1 MVMPSVCLS
10 VYIFVV
16 PFRHGYAVCLSMYS
30 FVAPSW
36 LCHLSACRLVCSP
49 VTAALL
55 GAYMV
60 QSELGDYDVREF
72 GHGVDY
78 MRQFR
83 FAPEQSDQLLDKV
96 QQIHASLV

>member
-1 MVMPSVCLS
+1 MPSVSLS
-10 VYIFVV
+10 VCVHFCGSI
-16 PFRHGYAVCLSMYS
+16 
-30 FVAPSW
+30 PSW
-36 LCHLSACRLVCSP
+36 LCRLSACRLVCSP